1 MAIGP
6 TIAMYIY
13 ALTPNF
19 NYLFILSLVTAG
31 LGFVVVS
38 SVHTRPRPSVAEK
51 QPISLDRFF
60 LLKGWRAGGSLA
72 CFSFAF
78 GVLSTYLA
86 IYGKEELGI
95 TGGTGTFF
103 MLMALGLIMS
113 RVIGSKSLRQG
124 KITKNAAEG
133 ATLSMIG
140 YLLFAAIHVP
150 VAYYAA
156 AVVIGLGN
164 GHMCPA
170 YQNMFINM
178 APNSQRGTANST
190 FLTSWDV
197 GLGLGVLLGGTIAE
211 RFSYHSAFWTAFG
224 VNAVGVAAYYLLVR
238 AHFLRYKLR

>member
-1 MAIGP
+1 
-6 TIAMYIY
+6 
-13 ALTPNF
+13 
-19 NYLFILSLVTAG
+19 
-31 LGFVVVS
+31 
-38 SVHTRPRPSVAEK
+38 
-51 QPISLDRFF
+51 
-60 LLKGWRAGGSLA
+60 
-72 CFSFAF
+72 
-78 GVLSTYLA
+78 
-86 IYGKEELGI
+86 
-95 TGGTGTFF
+95 
-103 MLMALGLIMS
+103 
-113 RVIGSKSLRQG
+113 
-124 KITKNAAEG
+124 
-133 ATLSMIG
+133 MIG